1 MTKFLPSWGLNP
13 MHNLCLTDSQA
24 IALKQLLESLFDLSK
39 EENDL
44 KPEIEQIYLK
54 LCLPSLKNSTMP
66 SG

>member
-1 MTKFLPSWGLNP
+1 

>member
-1 MTKFLPSWGLNP
+1 MTKFLPSWGLNL

-54 LCLPSLKNSTMP
+54 LCLPSLKNSTIT